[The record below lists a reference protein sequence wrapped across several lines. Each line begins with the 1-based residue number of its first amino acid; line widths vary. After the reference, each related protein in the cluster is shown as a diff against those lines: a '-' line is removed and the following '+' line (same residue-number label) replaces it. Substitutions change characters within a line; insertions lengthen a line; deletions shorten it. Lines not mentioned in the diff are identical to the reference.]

1 MSLQEYATLA
11 SRHEAFINDK
21 TKWISDKY
29 FTQQRLAGT
38 NPMSL
43 QRVTVHE
50 RGKAAAKCLVRGGGV
65 GGVGGNQQSFIRG
78 STVPRFN
85 PLTFY
90 IRLWV
95 NPKAR
100 TFSRIFQGRKIHLLA
115 HLQTE
120 MTDFATLS
128 YTWKSEIPS
137 PSYTWSWRRYPF
149 RVEFLRIGHYRE
161 YPLPK
166 CLVHKSISVEA
177 MLTIKSYQVQP
188 MLCLK
193 LFNMNG
199 VVVCFGSSL
208 IVHNPLF
215 FVHQLWQNKLMRC
228 FYWSVSSKWRNAIER
243 CARSGPKKLTKIYNK
258 GA

>member
-1 MSLQEYATLA
+1 MLSTGGWRGWVAVVV
-11 SRHEAFINDK
+11 INK
-21 TKWISDKY
+21 
-29 FTQQRLAGT
+29 
-38 NPMSL
+38 
-43 QRVTVHE
+43 
-50 RGKAAAKCLVRGGGV
+50 
-65 GGVGGNQQSFIRG
+65 SFIRG

-100 TFSRIFQGRKIHLLA
+100 TFSRIFQGRKIHLFA

-128 YTWKSEIPS
+128 YTWENEIPS

-149 RVEFLRIGHYRE
+149 RVEFPRIGHYRE

-193 LFNMNG
+193 LLNMNG
-199 VVVCFGSSL
+199 AGVCFGSSL

>member
-1 MSLQEYATLA
+1 MNLLTGASLLA
-11 SRHEAFINDK
+11 
-21 TKWISDKY
+21 
-29 FTQQRLAGT
+29 LAK
-38 NPMSL
+38 S
-43 QRVTVHE
+43 
-50 RGKAAAKCLVRGGGV
+50 
-65 GGVGGNQQSFIRG
+65 IY
-78 STVPRFN
+78 
-85 PLTFY
+85 Y

-149 RVEFLRIGHYRE
+149 RVEFPRIGHYRE

-193 LFNMNG
+193 LLNMNG
-199 VVVCFGSSL
+199 AVVCFGSSL

-243 CARSGPKKLTKIYNK
+243 CARSGPKKLTKTYNK